1 MAGPVPLSRTT
12 SSTPRARAWVVRH
25 CMDTSLITK
34 TCKMC
39 CLEIPEKA
47 RKCPHCH
54 HFQNRWSMLMF
65 HPGFAVLFG
74 SLPIAAI
81 LIVFSSIFDSG
92 ENYEIYKDQIVIAD
106 PQIALG
112 DTKSGATVAV
122 IGTIKNTSRVSWKE
136 ILFHVDFLD
145 AAGKRVD
152 VGEREDYSFRL
163 PAGETS
169 SFKVSFRREF
179 PETNY
184 IKSVVRIVGA
194 KDVRARW

>member
-1 MAGPVPLSRTT
+1 
-12 SSTPRARAWVVRH
+12 
-25 CMDTSLITK
+25 MDTDPGK
-34 TCKMC
+34 KNCKMC
-39 CLEIPEKA
+39 RMEIPKEA
-47 RKCPHCH
+47 RKCPFCH
-54 HFQNRWSMLMF
+54 HFQNRVSMVVF
-65 HPGFAVLFG
+65 HPAFMALFACIPLGAMLV
-74 SLPIAAI
+74 
-81 LIVFSSIFDSG
+81 VFATIFDKG
-92 ENYEIYKDQIVIAD
+92 DDFETYKDQIVITD
-106 PQIALG
+106 SQIALG

-136 ILFHVDFLD
+136 IQFHVDFLD

-163 PAGETS
+163 PAGEVS

-184 IKSVVRIVGA
+184 VKHTVRVVAA

>member
-1 MAGPVPLSRTT
+1 M
-12 SSTPRARAWVVRH
+12 STDLAQ
-25 CMDTSLITK
+25 K

-39 CLEIPEKA
+39 CMEIPKDA

-54 HFQNRWSMLMF
+54 HFQNRLSMIMF
-65 HPGFAVLFG
+65 HPAFAVLGACIPLAGMLF
-74 SLPIAAI
+74 
-81 LIVFSSIFDSG
+81 VFHTIFDQG
-92 ENYEIYKDQIVIAD
+92 ENYQHYKDQIEITD
-106 PQIALG
+106 SEIALG

-122 IGTIKNTSRVSWKE
+122 IGTIRNKSPVPWKE
-136 ILFHVDFLD
+136 IQFHAEFLD
-145 AAGKRVD
+145 AQGKRTD
-152 VGEREDYSFRL
+152 VGEREDYNFRM

-184 IKSVVRIVGA
+184 VKHTVRVVAA